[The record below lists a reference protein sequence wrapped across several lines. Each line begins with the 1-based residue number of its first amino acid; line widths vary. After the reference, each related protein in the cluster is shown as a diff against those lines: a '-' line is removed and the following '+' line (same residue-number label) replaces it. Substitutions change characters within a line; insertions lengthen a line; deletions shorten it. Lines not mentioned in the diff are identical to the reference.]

1 MGHLEKEDDE
11 EEDEEKEEEAKEED
25 EEKEEEA
32 KEEEEEEEGEE
43 DEEKSACDKVKELK
57 AEHEAL
63 DPGNPEEYEKY
74 MDKYDALQEEMDECR
89 EETGEAAQEEAEEEY
104 EEKDLTKPMAAHD
117 HDTAEGMQDGD
128 AAAATAK
135 NVEKE
140 GDAIDKTGFEATG
153 NKTAT

>member
-89 EETGEAAQEEAEEEY
+89 EETGEAAQEEEY

>member
-1 MGHLEKEDDE
+1 MGNEEESEHLEKEDDE
-11 EEDEEKEEEAKEED
+11 EEDEE
-25 EEKEEEA
+25 
-32 KEEEEEEEGEE
+32 EEEEEE
-43 DEEKSACDKVKELK
+43 EEKSACDKVKELK

-74 MDKYDALQEEMDECR
+74 MDKYEALQEEMDECR

-128 AAAATAK
+128 AATATAE

-153 NKTAT
+153 NKTATEE